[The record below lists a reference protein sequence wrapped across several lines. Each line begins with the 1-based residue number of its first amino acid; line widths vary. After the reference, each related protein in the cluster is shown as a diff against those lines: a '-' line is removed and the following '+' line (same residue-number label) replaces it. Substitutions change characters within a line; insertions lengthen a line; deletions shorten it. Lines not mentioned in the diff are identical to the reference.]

1 CDGALRAYA
10 EKVGNLLCH
19 LRVAQERMVRSANQ
33 LEDASGRL
41 CPWRVAQLHMARRAP

>member
-19 LRVAQERMVRSANQ
+19 LRVAPVS
-33 LEDASGRL
+33 
-41 CPWRVAQLHMARRAP
+41 